1 MATKKAPNTRTKTS
15 TRSSPTASTE
25 DAKTKA
31 SATAAAEV
39 SAFIATLE
47 AKWRAPFAALRAGLL
62 ASSEVTEHI
71 KWKAPSFCHQGDDR
85 VTVRVPPKGGL
96 QLIFHRGVAVKDTRG
111 FAFADPSGL
120 MVWAAPDRGVVT
132 FRSPEDLEE
141 QTPAVVAL
149 ARAWMDATRDA

>member
-62 ASSEVTEHI
+62 ESSEVTEHI

>member
-62 ASSEVTEHI
+62 AYSEVTEHI
-71 KWKAPSFCHQGDDR
+71 KWKAPSFCHAGDDR
-85 VTVRVPPKGGL
+85 VTVRVQPKGGL

-132 FRSPEDLEE
+132 FRSPEDLHE
-141 QTPAVVAL
+141 QTPAVVTL